1 MRAPMTPQL
10 VVQKFGGSSVG
21 DADRIRRV
29 AQRIARAR
37 ATGADLVVVVSAM
50 GDTTDELLEL
60 AAAITGAGE
69 PDARELDMLL
79 ATGEHQSAT
88 LVSMALHALGV
99 KAISLTGAQAGI
111 TTDEAHGRARIANVE
126 PRRVR
131 RELDNGNVVIV
142 AGFQGQRIGSD
153 EDGSPGETTTL
164 GRGGSDTTAVALAAA
179 LRAARCQIFTD
190 VRGIFTADPRLVPDA
205 RQLNVIGYEEML
217 ELAQQGAQVMQV
229 RAVELGWINGVEIEV
244 LSSFEDAPGTLI
256 REDPLVEQRNKV
268 RGLAHDRN
276 VAKVTLL
283 AVPDRPGIAR
293 AVFGPLADAGVIVDM
308 IVQNVGHDGATD
320 ISFTVPR
327 VELARAERVLEP
339 VVQEMGARGLTTD
352 PTVAKVS
359 IVGAGLHNAPG
370 YAARMFGTL
379 ADAGVNIE
387 MISTSEVR
395 KRLPWPRRSMPC
407 TAPSSSNGPIRSTP
421 RLHSR
426 GPAERMTQDASAV
439 AAGWLARYERFDVVT
454 STNDVVAGWLH
465 DGTPEVCAA
474 IADVQTAGR
483 GRDGRSWSAPPGAA
497 LLVSVGFRPTWLD
510 AGHLWRLGAIAS
522 LAMADACEVAG
533 GLRHGAIHL
542 KWPND
547 LVVIDGSTGE
557 VRKLAGV
564 LGETEGIGTP
574 GAQAV
579 IGIGA
584 NVEWARDKFPAEL
597 ASTMT
602 SLTDLSPGRLVDR
615 EVAIHVFLQ
624 RLEGLVRA
632 LRAGEFPADTW
643 SRRQLTNGMI
653 VMLDQPDGSAE
664 RVVAEDVDTETGA
677 LLVRGSEDEA
687 PRPVVVGEIRHLRV
701 GGVV

>member
-1 MRAPMTPQL
+1 
-10 VVQKFGGSSVG
+10 
-21 DADRIRRV
+21 
-29 AQRIARAR
+29 
-37 ATGADLVVVVSAM
+37 
-50 GDTTDELLEL
+50 
-60 AAAITGAGE
+60 
-69 PDARELDMLL
+69 
-79 ATGEHQSAT
+79 
-88 LVSMALHALGV
+88 
-99 KAISLTGAQAGI
+99 
-111 TTDEAHGRARIANVE
+111 
-126 PRRVR
+126 
-131 RELDNGNVVIV
+131 
-142 AGFQGQRIGSD
+142 
-153 EDGSPGETTTL
+153 
-164 GRGGSDTTAVALAAA
+164 
-179 LRAARCQIFTD
+179 
-190 VRGIFTADPRLVPDA
+190 
-205 RQLNVIGYEEML
+205 
-217 ELAQQGAQVMQV
+217 
-229 RAVELGWINGVEIEV
+229 
-244 LSSFEDAPGTLI
+244 
-256 REDPLVEQRNKV
+256 
-268 RGLAHDRN
+268 
-276 VAKVTLL
+276 
-283 AVPDRPGIAR
+283 
-293 AVFGPLADAGVIVDM
+293 
-308 IVQNVGHDGATD
+308 
-320 ISFTVPR
+320 
-327 VELARAERVLEP
+327 
-339 VVQEMGARGLTTD
+339 
-352 PTVAKVS
+352 
-359 IVGAGLHNAPG
+359 
-370 YAARMFGTL
+370 
-379 ADAGVNIE
+379 
-387 MISTSEVR
+387 
-395 KRLPWPRRSMPC
+395 
-407 TAPSSSNGPIRSTP
+407 
-421 RLHSR
+421 
-426 GPAERMTQDASAV
+426 MTQDASAV

-574 GAQAV
+574 DAQAV

-624 RLEGLVRA
+624 RLEGLFRA